1 MSASPETLSAPR
13 IAVAGCG
20 YWGKNIVRNFHALGA
35 LAAVIDPSPT
45 GRATA
50 ENIAPGIRVFDTL
63 SAALAS
69 EPLSGI
75 ALATPAITHHATACE
90 ALAAGLDVLV
100 EKPLALTLED
110 GADLVARAA
119 RLGRI
124 LQVGHILEYHP
135 ALPVLSGW
143 VASGRLGALR
153 QLRAHRTN
161 WGMIRTEED
170 ALWSISPHDIAVIL
184 RLLGGVLP
192 HTVSCRG
199 SHLLDTP
206 RADHAVARLDFDN
219 GLEAHLLASWCHP
232 LKEQRLTLV
241 GTLGQAVFDDLAP
254 PERKLAF
261 LDQHVRWTAEGRPDL
276 LKNAPE
282 FAPLPSDEPL
292 RRECAAFLE
301 AIRTRIPPLAD
312 GESGLRVLAVL
323 DACRR
328 SMLADGAPV
337 ACPLAHKAG

>member
-1 MSASPETLSAPR
+1 MPPR

-20 YWGKNIVRNFHALGA
+20 YWGKNLVRNFHAIGA
-35 LAAVIDPSPT
+35 LAAVIDPSPA

-50 ENIAPGIRVFDTL
+50 EKIASGIRVFDTL
-63 SAALAS
+63 SAALSAS
-69 EPLSGI
+69 PLSGI
-75 ALATPAITHHATACE
+75 ALATPAVTHHATTCE
-90 ALAAGLDVLV
+90 ALAAGLDVMV
-100 EKPLALTLED
+100 EKPLALNLED

-119 RLGRI
+119 SLGRI

-135 ALPVLSGW
+135 ALPVLSDW
-143 VASGRLGALR
+143 IAAGRLGTLR

-161 WGMIRTEED
+161 WGMVRTEED
-170 ALWSISPHDIAVIL
+170 ALWSLSPHDIAVIL
-184 RLLGGVLP
+184 RLVGGILP

-199 SHLLDTP
+199 SHLLGTS
-206 RADHAVARLDFDN
+206 RADHAVARLDFAD

-232 LKEQRLTLV
+232 IKEQRLTLV

-261 LDQHVRWTAEGRPDL
+261 FDQHVRWNAEGRPDL
-276 LKNAPE
+276 LKNTPE
-282 FAPLPSDEPL
+282 FAALPAEEPL

-301 AIRTRIPPLAD
+301 AIRTRVPPLAD
-312 GESGLRVLAVL
+312 GRSGLSVLAVL

-328 SMLADGAPV
+328 SMLAKGAPV
-337 ACPLAHKAG
+337 TCALPPSTTA